1 MRHRLFERCNFP
13 SNAQT
18 YRFNNNNRLGGIA
31 ATCPLPGPTTWS
43 VKSMAV
49 TLDHKAIPTTGS
61 SGCPWRGVAKASI
74 SAGMDNRDSQG
85 IEYLERP
92 FHMCSMKPQPTISDR
107 RLGRPRAFD
116 RDQALEAALRAF
128 WRTGYEATSIEDLTS
143 AMGISRSSLYSC
155 FGSKHDVLLEV
166 LTHYSRAGVARLAE
180 IAESQ
185 RDGTVHDLLA
195 ALSNSADGSHG
206 CLMVNCI
213 TELAPHD
220 PKVADLGRHHLESL
234 VSIVAHKLDP
244 SGSAPSLS
252 AATALISLALGVQT
266 LRKSGY
272 DPALADAALADAG
285 NLIVPET

>member
-1 MRHRLFERCNFP
+1 MRRLSLARGATEADN
-13 SNAQT
+13 S
-18 YRFNNNNRLGGIA
+18 A
-31 ATCPLPGPTTWS
+31 A
-43 VKSMAV
+43 V
-49 TLDHKAIPTTGS
+49 
-61 SGCPWRGVAKASI
+61 
-74 SAGMDNRDSQG
+74 DNRDGQG

-92 FHMCSMKPQPTISDR
+92 FHIFDMKPQPTISDKC
-107 RLGRPRAFD
+107 LGRPRAFD

-128 WRTGYEATSIEDLTS
+128 WHAGYDATSIEDLTS

-166 LTHYSRAGVARLAE
+166 LTHYSRTGVARLAE
-180 IAESQ
+180 FAESQ
-185 RDGTVHDLLA
+185 RNGTVHDLLA

-220 PKVADLGRHHLESL
+220 PEVADLGRRHMERL

-244 SGSAPSLS
+244 SGRATSLS

-285 NLIVPET
+285 NLIVPQT